1 MSCWDDDGAAVVFGE
16 WTVNGLADNGLADK
30 TCVNDEPGECAVDD
44 ANTGIGGGVD
54 DSGDGARFP
63 TLRRRN
69 RSLRPS
75 FAVGGEAPLIID
87 NA

>member
-1 MSCWDDDGAAVVFGE
+1 MSCCNDDRAVVVFGE

-30 TCVNDEPGECAVDD
+30 ACVDDEPGGCAVDD
-44 ANTGIGGGVD
+44 ANTRIGGGVD
-54 DSGDGARFP
+54 DGGDGARFP
-63 TLRRRN
+63 NLRRN

-75 FAVGGEAPLIID
+75 FAVGDEDPLIID

>member
-1 MSCWDDDGAAVVFGE
+1 MVFGE

-30 TCVNDEPGECAVDD
+30 ACVDDEPGECAVGD

-54 DSGDGARFP
+54 DSGDGARFL
-63 TLRRRN
+63 TLRRN

-75 FAVGGEAPLIID
+75 FAVGDEDPLIID